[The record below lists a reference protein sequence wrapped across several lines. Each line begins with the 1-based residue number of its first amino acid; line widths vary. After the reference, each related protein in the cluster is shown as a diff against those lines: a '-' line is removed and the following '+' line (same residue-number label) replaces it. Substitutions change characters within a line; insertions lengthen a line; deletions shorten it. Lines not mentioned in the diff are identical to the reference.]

1 MATTLESRDSF
12 ERIAFPRILRRAD
25 AVERFGGT
33 RKPAKIILRQF
44 RCPQNAVRLARLI
57 AVATAVAAST
67 PAYAQESPAWPDTYV
82 ARLQALALVETL
94 NAEVL
99 ASRSATVTLEGWCRD
114 HQLAK
119 DPTIVA
125 ELMRGVVKE
134 STAEQRK
141 RLQVTSE
148 AEVKYRRVQLRCG
161 DRVLSEADN
170 WYVPDRLTPAMNRLL
185 DTTRTPF
192 GKVVQ
197 SLEPYRQTF
206 AVRLLW
212 SPLPDG
218 WERGPVA
225 AATGTAGVLAIPDA
239 LFEHRAVL
247 YTRAHEPFSEVD
259 EVYQRQLLAFP
270 APR

>member
-1 MATTLESRDSF
+1 MSF
-12 ERIAFPRILRRAD
+12 LRVAFLCNRLASWR
-25 AVERFGGT
+25 GM
-33 RKPAKIILRQF
+33 
-44 RCPQNAVRLARLI
+44 RCPQNALRRACLI
-57 AVATAVAAST
+57 AVAAGIAASA
-67 PAYAQESPAWPDTYV
+67 PVYAQESPAWPDTYV

-99 ASRSATVTLEGWCRD
+99 ASRSATVTLEGWCRG

-125 ELMRGVVKE
+125 ELVRGVVKVP
-134 STAEQRK
+134 TAEQIQ

-148 AEVKYRRVQLRCG
+148 SEVKYRRVLLRCG
-161 DRVLSEADN
+161 NRVLSEADN
-170 WYVPDRLTPAMNRLL
+170 WYVPDRLTPGMNRLL
-185 DTTRTPF
+185 DTTSTPF

-197 SLEPYRQTF
+197 PLEPYRQTF

-218 WERGPVA
+218 WERGPIA
-225 AATGTAGVLAIPDA
+225 AATGPAGVLAIPDA

-247 YTRAHEPFSEVD
+247 YTRAHKPFSEVD

-270 APR
+270 APRQP